1 MNPYEM
7 ACYQLE
13 RSAEIAGIE
22 EDVVEYLKYPDRAVE
37 LKIPVK
43 MDDGSLKIFTGYRVQ
58 HCGVR
63 GPYKGGVRYHP
74 NVTMDEVKALAMW
87 MTWKCSLV
95 NIPFG
100 GGKGGVRVDVK
111 KLSINEIERLTR
123 RFTTVLMPF
132 IGPERDI
139 PAPDMYTDE
148 QTMAWM
154 MDTYSVYKG
163 YAIPGI
169 VTGKPISL
177 GGSLGRTSATG
188 RGVAIITRES
198 ARAIGI
204 DLKDATIAIQGYG
217 NVGYWTAK
225 TLYEM
230 GARIVAVSDSKGGIL
245 DYDGL
250 DPDEVLNHKRK
261 TGSVVGFNDSEI
273 TNEEILEMKV
283 DVLIPAAIENVIN
296 EENMKR
302 IRARMIVEGANG
314 PVTPKAEEYLDRKCE
329 LVVPDILA
337 NSGGVIVSYFEWVQD
352 LERYF
357 WDLDRVNAE
366 LEKILVRAFH
376 SLFEVKEE
384 YGNILWRDA
393 AMIVA
398 LNRVVEAMKKRGIFP

>member
-22 EDVVEYLKYPDRAVE
+22 EDIVEYLKYPDRAVE
-37 LKIPVK
+37 LKVPVK

-63 GPYKGGVRYHP
+63 GPYKGGIRYHP
-74 NVTMDEVKALAMW
+74 SVTMDEVKALAMW

-198 ARAIGI
+198 ANAIGMSI
-204 DLKDATIAIQGYG
+204 RDATVAIQGYG

-250 DPDEVLNHKRK
+250 DPDEVLKHKRK
-261 TGSVVGFNDSEI
+261 TGSVVGFSENEI

-357 WDLDRVNAE
+357 WDLERVNAE

-376 SLFEVKEE
+376 SLFEVKKE